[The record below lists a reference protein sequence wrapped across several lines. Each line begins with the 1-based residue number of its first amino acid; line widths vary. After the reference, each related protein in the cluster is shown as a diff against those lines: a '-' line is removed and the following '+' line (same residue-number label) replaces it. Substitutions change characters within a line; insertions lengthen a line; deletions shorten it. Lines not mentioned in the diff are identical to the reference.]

1 MVISSPCLIDNK
13 ELTSPEQTAPG
24 KDFSNPLIVDSL
36 LKTIWSSMHHVFTM
50 KHWLVQS
57 KRLLH
62 NMVAFLE
69 KSTGSEGFH
78 QVIDFLNR
86 SHICY
91 ALTKKPDVY
100 ISFIKQFWRSAEAT
114 NDDNGEVQITATIDG
129 HSTTITEAS
138 LTRHLK
144 LDDHDSITSI
154 PNSEIFE
161 QLALMGYH
169 TDSDKLTFL
178 LLNGGFLFT
187 LFFIVLAQRR
197 LVGSSLVV
205 TLQLLLSV

>member
-57 KRLLH
+57 KRLLLSYIHPRSYPTQLLTLSVMANLEFCDKH

-69 KSTGSEGFH
+69 KSTGSAGFH
-78 QVIDFLNR
+78 QIIDFLNR

-91 ALTKKPDVY
+91 ALTKKPDVCV
-100 ISFIKQFWRSAEAT
+100 SFIKQFWRSAEVSTAE
-114 NDDNGEVQITATIDG
+114 NGEVKLTATIDG
-129 HSTTITEAS
+129 HSITITEGS
-138 LTRHLK
+138 LRRHLK
-144 LDDHDSITSI
+144 LDDQDGISSI

-169 TDSDKLTFL
+169 TDSDKLTFQK
-178 LLNGGFLFT
+178 GAFSP
-187 LFFIVLAQRR
+187 Q
-197 LVGSSLVV
+197 
-205 TLQLLLSV
+205 